1 MDVQHDPTRHRFF
14 LEVAGGTAEL
24 SYRPLDARTAGRAPE
39 AGGKVAHPAIVPLR
53 NRQQRCGFGPSV
65 GYAFATGT
73 RDW

>member
-1 MDVQHDPTRHRFF
+1 MQRRLIHDQLAAVVIGPVRH
-14 LEVAGGTAEL
+14 
-24 SYRPLDARTAGRAPE
+24 RPLDARTAGRAPE